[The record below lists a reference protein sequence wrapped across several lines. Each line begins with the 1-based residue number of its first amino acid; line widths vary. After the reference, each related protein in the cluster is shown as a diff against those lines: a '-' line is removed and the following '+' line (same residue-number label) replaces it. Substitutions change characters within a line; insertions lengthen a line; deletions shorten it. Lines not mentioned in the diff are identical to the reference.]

1 MTSIKE
7 IAKKIGVSPSTVSF
21 VLNGKEKE
29 MIISE
34 GLAKE
39 IRKVAKNSG
48 YQRNQVAV
56 SLRTGKSKII
66 ALIVD
71 TISGSFFSSLAR
83 TIEQEAQAFGYR
95 VIYGS
100 TGTNLE
106 KGEDVI
112 QILHQYHVDGFLII
126 PSDGM
131 QKDIKLLTTR
141 KKPLVLLDSYF
152 PNVSAS
158 YVLVDNY
165 EGVVKG
171 VTYLI
176 DKQYKKIAF
185 VCNDI
190 KMVQMQERKKAFID
204 TLKKHKLPF
213 RKELLCETNYT
224 STKEEVA
231 QQIEAFIKSEKPEA
245 IMFAANYLGVCGLE
259 AIKSLQLKIP
269 ADIAVVCFD
278 DLDIF
283 NLYPPGIT
291 SIRQPIKEIAKTAF
305 HILMDDINQKKKK
318 KLTQVQLKSE
328 IIERYSA

>member
-7 IAKKIGVSPSTVSF
+7 IAKKLGVSPSTVSF

-29 MIISE
+29 MRISDS
-34 GLAKE
+34 LAKE
-39 IRKVAKNSG
+39 VRKVARQSG

-71 TISGSFFSSLAR
+71 TISGSFFSALAR
-83 TIEQEAQAFGYR
+83 TIEQEAQACGYR

-100 TGTNLE
+100 TGTNLN

-112 QILHQYHVDGFLII
+112 QLLHQYHVDGFLII
-126 PSDGM
+126 PSEGM
-131 QKDIKLLTTR
+131 EKDIKSLVAR

-152 PNVSAS
+152 ANVQAS
-158 YVLVDNY
+158 HVLVDNY
-165 EGVVKG
+165 QGVVKG
-171 VTYLI
+171 VEYLI
-176 DKQYKKIAF
+176 NNGYKNIGF
-185 VCNDI
+185 VCNNI
-190 KMVQMQERKKAFID
+190 KMVQMQERKRGFTE
-204 TLKKHKLPF
+204 TLKKRKLPF
-213 RKELLCETNYT
+213 KKQMLCETPYE
-224 STKEEVA
+224 SAKEEVT
-231 QQIEAFIKSEKPEA
+231 QQIEDFIKTSKPEA

-259 AIKSLQLKIP
+259 AIKNLKLKIP

-305 HILMDDINQKKKK
+305 HILMDEMAPVSKKKK
-318 KLTQVQLKSE
+318 QQIQLKPE
-328 IIERYSA
+328 LIERHSA

>member
-29 MIISE
+29 MRISE
-34 GLAKE
+34 SLAKE
-39 IRKVAKNSG
+39 IRKVAKQSG

-71 TISGSFFSSLAR
+71 SISGSFFSSLAR
-83 TIEQEAQAFGYR
+83 TIEQEAQTFGYR

-100 TGTNLE
+100 TGTNMQ

-126 PSDGM
+126 PSEGM

-152 PNVSAS
+152 PNVPAS

-171 VTYLI
+171 IEHLI
-176 DKQYKKIAF
+176 AKGYKKIAF

-190 KMVQMQERKKAFID
+190 KMIQMQERKKAFAD
-204 TLKKHKLPF
+204 TIKKGKLPF
-213 RKELLCETNYT
+213 KKQLLCETKYN
-224 STKEEVA
+224 SSKEEVT
-231 QQIEAFIKSEKPEA
+231 QQIESFIQTNKPEA
-245 IMFAANYLGVCGLE
+245 IMFAANYLGVCGLG
-259 AIKSLQLKIP
+259 AIKNQKLKIP
-269 ADIAVVCFD
+269 SDIAVVCFD

-305 HILMDDINQKKKK
+305 HILMDEMHQKTKKKAK
-318 KLTQVQLKSE
+318 QVQLKAE
-328 IIERYSA
+328 IIERHSA

>member
-7 IAKKIGVSPSTVSF
+7 IAKKLGISPSTVSF

-29 MIISE
+29 RRISE
-34 GLAKE
+34 SLAKE
-39 IRKVAKNSG
+39 VRKVARQSG

-83 TIEQEAQAFGYR
+83 TIEQEAQASGYR

-100 TGTNLE
+100 TGTNA

-126 PSDGM
+126 PWKGM
-131 QKDIKLLTTR
+131 EKDIKSLLLR

-152 PNVSAS
+152 PGVQAS
-158 YVLVDNY
+158 HVLVDNY
-165 EGVVKG
+165 EGMMKG
-171 VTYLI
+171 AEYLI
-176 DKQYKKIAF
+176 DKGYKKIGL

-190 KMVQMQERKKAFID
+190 EMVQMHERKGAFVD
-204 TLKKHKLPF
+204 TLKKRKLPF
-213 RKELLCETNYT
+213 KKQLVCETKYE
-224 STKEEVA
+224 SAQEDVI
-231 QQIEAFIKSEKPEA
+231 QQIETFIKTTKPEA

-259 AIKSLQLKIP
+259 AIKNLNLKIP
-269 ADIAVVCFD
+269 SDIAVVCFD

-305 HILMDDINQKKKK
+305 HILMDEMDQKTKKKK
-318 KLTQVQLKSE
+318 QQVQLKPE